1 MRSIELTL
9 SPAHQLSLA
18 LPKDW
23 RDIPYA
29 RDDPPLWAA
38 AWPSGTATA
47 LHLLEHPELIAG
59 KRVCDV
65 GCGVGT
71 AGIAAGLAGARE
83 VILADRSPLALEC
96 AMAGAVA
103 NGVGSRCEARTVDW
117 HCASSERTLAGP
129 FDVILACDVFYSL
142 DGRFA
147 TADEMGSLRD
157 MLTRAAL
164 GDDLQFHTGG
174 WLMPLTV
181 TSRALAP
188 SGLLLAASPVIAESE
203 SPTRSEIRVTEIRRC
218 PSSRSTGPMPPGWK
232 RRRA

>member
-47 LHLLEHPELIAG
+47 LHLLEHPELVAG

-117 HCASSERTLAGP
+117 RCASSERTLAGP

-164 GDDLQFHTGG
+164 GDDLQFHY
-174 WLMPLTV
+174 WRLV
-181 TSRALAP
+181 DA
-188 SGLLLAASPVIAESE
+188 ID
-203 SPTRSEIRVTEIRRC
+203 C
-218 PSSRSTGPMPPGWK
+218 H
-232 RRRA
+232 